1 MFKNGKKWHQN
12 DVGAFIFQFEH
23 ISHMVLMFLM
33 LILSMYF
40 FAGNS

>member
-1 MFKNGKKWHQN
+1 MFKNDKKWHQN

-23 ISHMVLMFLM
+23 ISHMVLFLM

-40 FAGNS
+40 FARNS